1 MAQPSVCPRQLRFAE
16 IEIVPRVRFLRRC
29 IWPKCFETSWTK
41 SFLIAACALLMA
53 MVAVSSGRCQPTPAQ
68 DDVERMMAALK
79 IVDAQRLQRAND
91 DQGNSDSRVSQI
103 GQSKQIVTPHSQE
116 TYQLRLYDL
125 SDLFQVSPHYPAVTS
140 GQLGEPAQLVFP
152 AIDTAGLRSRGGGGM
167 GGGGGGLFNIGINPT
182 LQEAENMSLDAA
194 TISLDKLMLAI
205 KSNID
210 PDEWKNNKATA
221 SILGNS
227 LLISATGSMH
237 ERIENLLDLFRQQ
250 WGQMRTVTIRVLFV
264 FASPKEIRDLLQQD
278 DPASGSSGV
287 VSDELWQPFFEAAV
301 EKKRIAYSVTLS
313 GQNAQMLNAC
323 SGRQRYFV
331 TDAEPIFEH
340 SLITSTKNQGNLD
353 EENSETEKSQLVGY
367 QPLRQSMEEG
377 AAVQATP
384 LCTRGGNF
392 VLLDLRTQVLNVLD
406 PGVATV
412 RTTASPD
419 GDSADAPARPSS
431 PALDNPS
438 FISYRMST
446 TVRCPKEKV
455 VLAGGMTFDG
465 SKPREDMDLVVFVK
479 SQIHTIYP
487 DRSEAQTSA
496 AAAKK

>member
-1 MAQPSVCPRQLRFAE
+1 MAQPSVFQRQSLFVAG
-16 IEIVPRVRFLRRC
+16 
-29 IWPKCFETSWTK
+29 W
-41 SFLIAACALLMA
+41 ALM
-53 MVAVSSGRCQPTPAQ
+53 MVMVSVSSGWCQPTPSQ
-68 DDVERMMAALK
+68 DDVEKLMAALK
-79 IVDAQRLQRAND
+79 IVEAQRLQLAND
-91 DQGNSDSRVSQI
+91 DQVVGDSRVSQI

-140 GQLGEPAQLVFP
+140 GQLGESAQLVFP

-167 GGGGGGLFNIGINPT
+167 GGGGGGVFNIGVNPAP
-182 LQEAENMSLDAA
+182 QEAENMSLDAA
-194 TISLDKLMLAI
+194 TISLDKLLLAI

-210 PDEWKNNKATA
+210 PDEWKNNKATS

-227 LLISATGSMH
+227 MLISATGSMH

-264 FASPKEIRDLLQQD
+264 FASPKEIRDLLQNESV
-278 DPASGSSGV
+278 SGGSGV

-331 TDAEPIFEH
+331 TDAEPILEH
-340 SLITSTKNQGNLD
+340 SLITSTKNRGNRD
-353 EENSETEKSQLVGY
+353 EENAETEKSQLVGY

-406 PGVATV
+406 PGIAIV

-419 GDSADAPARPSS
+419 GNAADASARPSA

-465 SKPREDMDLVVFVK
+465 ANPREDMDLVVFVK

-496 AAAKK
+496 AAARK